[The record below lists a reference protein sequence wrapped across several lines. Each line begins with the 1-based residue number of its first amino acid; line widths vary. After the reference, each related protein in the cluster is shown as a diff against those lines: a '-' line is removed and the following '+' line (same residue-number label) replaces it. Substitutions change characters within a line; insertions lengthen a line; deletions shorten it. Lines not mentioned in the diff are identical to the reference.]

1 MCYNLNVGDRMYN
14 EGKKDYSK
22 MSEEELKQQYS
33 TIRDLIAKVSE
44 KIEAICNEENVSSVY
59 KYNDLNEVE
68 LVDAKD
74 FQKDEVLYEMQEIV
88 RNLEEELH
96 EIEENYDGF
105 DLEDTPILES
115 GIDLDN
121 DNYSELGVDNP
132 VHGRKI

>member
-1 MCYNLNVGDRMYN
+1 MAMTSKLNLI
-14 EGKKDYSK
+14 K
-22 MSEEELKQQYS
+22 
-33 TIRDLIAKVSE
+33 
-44 KIEAICNEENVSSVY
+44 ENVSSVY

-105 DLEDTPILES
+105 DLEDTPIIES